1 MKQKTNEHLH
11 TSSGANDE
19 CYTYSYAVEP
29 LLEYLERFRGKII
42 WCPFDTEE
50 SEYVKVFKAHGHK
63 VVYSHIEYGQDFYKY
78 EPEEWDILITNPAFS
93 NKTEMF
99 KRVISFGKPFAIL
112 MNITYLNDG
121 TAAKVFKDIDL
132 QILSFDK
139 RMEFK
144 NQPVDKKINF
154 LSAYFCSNFLPEDLG
169 VNSKI
174 VFSDFRNRNQLNL
187 FNNASV
193 NELAAKTLIADPTSE
208 LFQDIER
215 VHIKNEI
222 QKISKELWK

>member
-19 CYTYSYAVEP
+19 CYTYRYAVEP

-42 WCPFDTEE
+42 WCPFDTSE
-50 SEYVKVFKAHGHK
+50 SEFVKVFTENGFK
-63 VVYSHIEYGQDFYKY
+63 VVYSHIDNGQDFYKY
-78 EPEEWDILITNPAFS
+78 EPEKWDILVSNPPFS

-99 KRVISFGKPFAIL
+99 KRVISFKKPFAIL
-112 MNITYLNDG
+112 MSIAYLNDG

-144 NQPVDKKINF
+144 NQSVDKKINF

-187 FNNASV
+187 FNTENV
-193 NELAAKTLIADPTSE
+193 NNGK
-208 LFQDIER
+208 
-215 VHIKNEI
+215 
-222 QKISKELWK
+222 

>member
-1 MKQKTNEHLH
+1 MTKTNKHLH
-11 TSSGANDE
+11 TSSGVNDE

-50 SEYVKVFKAHGHK
+50 SEFVKIFKANGHR
-63 VVYSHIEYGQDFYKY
+63 VVYSHIKNGQDFYKY
-78 EPEEWDILITNPAFS
+78 EPENWDILISNPPFS
-93 NKTEMF
+93 NKTAMF
-99 KRVISFGKPFAIL
+99 KRVISFGKPFALL

-144 NQPVDKKINF
+144 NQPADKKINF
-154 LSAYFCSNFLPEDLG
+154 LSAYFCSNFLPDVLCK
-169 VNSKI
+169 NSKI
-174 VFSDFRNRNQLNL
+174 GF
-187 FNNASV
+187 
-193 NELAAKTLIADPTSE
+193 K
-208 LFQDIER
+208 
-215 VHIKNEI
+215 
-222 QKISKELWK
+222 